1 VTTTKTSAGAGTPGA
16 HVKTGATNSVGQ
28 KSTPKGADVSKKIR
42 GGEYMTVAEA
52 AAATNRSEIMWRNRA
67 AGRAGYAKIPGAF
80 QAGRDWLIPVA
91 YVEAYIANPPTG
103 GRPVSTGAG
112 LKLSDRRHKRAQGAA
127 VS

>member
-1 VTTTKTSAGAGTPGA
+1 
-16 HVKTGATNSVGQ
+16 
-28 KSTPKGADVSKKIR
+28 
-42 GGEYMTVAEA
+42 MTVSEA

-103 GRPVSTGAG
+103 GRPVTTGEG
-112 LKLSDRRHKRAQGAA
+112 LKRADRRRKREASAGGSEAA
-127 VS
+127 RNALD